1 MKINANRLRSRKS
14 LKCRDAGIW
23 GGGGGGSIAPVPAS
37 ANHTIPFSLLI
48 LIKAYAR
55 QGLGTALLMP
65 QTG

>member
-14 LKCRDAGIW
+14 LKCRDAGIL
-23 GGGGGGSIAPVPAS
+23 GGSIAPVPAS